1 MNEYEKAWRSKIP
14 YDIIIHCIR
23 PYLTLRRCDCYINE
37 GPSIIYLNKE
47 IYNNSL
53 RYISPCL
60 GYKHLRVDNKLVCPK
75 KKYIQYKL
83 LKDFMEKKIN
93 EDYEGKKKVHISY
106 SFEDLY
112 SSAFRQRNKFVKGFY
127 HPSEEIVE
135 LIKELNGGIY
145 GNTTLRHIFTIF
157 QVFHETNYEIYY
169 LCCNG
174 RGMRYRRRIRK

>member
-1 MNEYEKAWRSKIP
+1 MNEYEKEWRSKIP

-23 PYLTLRRCDCYINE
+23 PYLTLRRWDCYINKR
-37 GPSIIYLNKE
+37 PSIIYLNKE

-60 GYKHLRVDNKLVCPK
+60 GYKHLCVDNKLVCPK
-75 KKYIQYKL
+75 KNYIQYKL

-93 EDYEGKKKVHISY
+93 EDYESNKKVHISY

-127 HPSEEIVE
+127 HPSEHIVE
-135 LIKELNGGIY
+135 FIKELNDGIY
-145 GNTTLRHIFTIF
+145 GNTTLRDIFTKF
-157 QVFHETNYEIYY
+157 RVFNETKYEIYY

-174 RGMRYRRRIRK
+174 NGMRYRRRMRN

>member
-1 MNEYEKAWRSKIP
+1 
-14 YDIIIHCIR
+14 
-23 PYLTLRRCDCYINE
+23 
-37 GPSIIYLNKE
+37 
-47 IYNNSL
+47 
-53 RYISPCL
+53 
-60 GYKHLRVDNKLVCPK
+60 
-75 KKYIQYKL
+75 
-83 LKDFMEKKIN
+83 MEKKIN